1 MAVAPQNIYLAQKNL
16 TMTAVASLSE
26 MLHERLENEP
36 FVRVP
41 AAWEEYLDLL
51 EDPALRVEYHD
62 HEIFCTMRYASHK
75 HETIVG
81 NLIARLHSHF
91 TGKGCAVRGS
101 NRPTYIPSCGRS
113 FQPDVTV
120 VCGQPELYQL
130 RGEMNAYLN
139 PTIVVEILSRTTAE
153 VDWAEK
159 LPCYKDIP
167 SLRHILF
174 VESSRP
180 YATLFTRN
188 NDANTWL
195 NADFRTLDDAIRLD
209 DLAVPMD
216 DIYGNI

>member
-1 MAVAPQNIYLAQKNL
+1 
-16 TMTAVASLSE
+16 MTAVASLSE
-26 MLHERLENEP
+26 MLHERLENEA

-51 EDPALRVEYHD
+51 EEPALRVEYLD
-62 HEIFCTMRYASHK
+62 HEIFCTMSYASHK
-75 HETIVG
+75 HEIIVG

-91 TGKGCAVRGS
+91 TRKGCGVLGS

-120 VCGQPELYQL
+120 VCGLPELYPL

-139 PTIVVEILSRTTAE
+139 PAVVVEVLSRTTAE

-159 LPCYKDIP
+159 LPCYKDVL

-174 VESSRP
+174 VESNRP
-180 YATLFTRN
+180 YATLFSRN
-188 NDANTWL
+188 NDGNTWL
-195 NADFRTLDDAIRLD
+195 NADFRTPDDTIRLD
-209 DLAVPMD
+209 DLALPMH
-216 DIYGNI
+216 DIYENA